1 MPHAGHCVDIH
12 CRMHAG
18 HIPPVS
24 NVFHK
29 CPQLHAQRAFASGD
43 QAHNG
48 QRMRGPAILPV
59 ASATSTS
66 ASRSTPPGT
75 LRTIMPPAVQACF
88 LGII

>member
-18 HIPPVS
+18 QIPPVS

-48 QRMRGPAILPV
+48 QRMRGPATPPV

-66 ASRSTPPGT
+66 ASRSTPPGIRP
-75 LRTIMPPAVQACF
+75 LCRRRFSI
-88 LGII
+88 LWG